1 MPDGTTL
8 RKAKLRGLES
18 NGMILAEDELA
29 IGHRPRRD
37 HRARRRPARGRIAAG
52 RRAADL
58 DRRDRA
64 RDHAEPPRLPG
75 DLRRRPRGP
84 CRHRRAAARAPVERG
99 PGDRRRRRRDRDH
112 RRVPRPVPAVHRS
125 RVRGREDR
133 PEPGVAEGPA
143 DGGRPAADLQRRRHH
158 QLRDAADRAA
168 AARVRPRPRGRAAAD
183 DPAGGAGGDGRH
195 ARRPDAGARRPDGA
209 DRRRRRPDLDRR
221 RDGRS
226 ALRGAGR
233 HHPGADGGRQLGRP
247 QHPPHVAAA
256 GSAQRG
262 VRRASRSRSSP
273 SRRSRPRRSPRR

>member
-1 MPDGTTL
+1 MVGKVLEAGRTPTPTGCSVCLVDIGDGQPSQIVCGAPNVAAGQTVAVATPGAVMPDGTTL
-8 RKAKLRGLES
+8 RKAQAARAGVQRDDPGRGR
-18 NGMILAEDELA
+18 ARDRA
-29 IGHRPRRD
+29 RPRRD
-37 HRARRRPARGRIAAG
+37 HRARRRPARGRIAAR

-58 DRRDRA
+58 DRRARA

-133 PEPGVAEGPA
+133 PEPAVAEGPP

-168 AARVRPRPRGRAAAD
+168 AARVRPRPRGR
-183 DPAGGAGGDGRH
+183 
-195 ARRPDAGARRPDGA
+195 
-209 DRRRRRPDLDRR
+209 
-221 RDGRS
+221 
-226 ALRGAGR
+226 RG
-233 HHPGADGGRQLGRP
+233 
-247 QHPPHVAAA
+247 
-256 GSAQRG
+256 S
-262 VRRASRSRSSP
+262 
-273 SRRSRPRRSPRR
+273 